1 MLAGVLSGELN
12 TDDLVSILSDPDFAA
27 LIDASPEAWQVVNPL
42 LQIAI
47 DETIRRD
54 AAEQGISLENIKGDF
69 LLDQAEI
76 QALGGLSQSAATNI
90 RQKQAVAG
98 ASPFGAMLAA
108 RSDQRGDLKDLAAM
122 QASGG
127 FTNVEDMLKA
137 QALAASGGLAQED
150 VLGQRQV
157 EAATNPWAAMQ

>member
-1 MLAGVLSGELN
+1 QASMLAAMLTGDLGM
-12 TDDLVSILSDPDFAA
+12 DDMVSILEDSDFKVLFDDPDTEFFQAFG
-27 LIDASPEAWQVVNPL
+27 PVVNPL
-42 LQIAI
+42 LRLAV
-47 DETIRRD
+47 DTATKRE
-54 AAEQGISLENIKGDF
+54 AAQQGIDLETIKGDF

-76 QALGGLSQSAATNI
+76 QSLGGLSQQAATNI

-127 FTNVEDMLKA
+127 FTNTEDMLKA
-137 QALAASGGLAQED
+137 QGLAASGGLAQED

-157 EAATNPWAAMQ
+157 EAA